1 MTPKFDYV
9 VCSIEESKDTD
20 TLTIDEL
27 QSSLLVHEQLMSSH
41 VEEEHALKI
50 THGDQYGGRGRGR
63 GSFGERGR
71 GRGRQYFN
79 KATVEC
85 YNCHKL
91 GHFKWEC
98 PSKENEANYADT
110 QEEMLL
116 MAYVDMNKA
125 HREDMWFLDSGCSN
139 HMCGTK
145 EYFSDFDGSFRDS
158 VKLGNNTS
166 MVVTGKGNVRL
177 QVNGIAQIITGVFY
191 VPELK
196 NNLLSIGQLQEK
208 GLTILFQSGKCKVF
222 HPERGK
228 KMVNGLPQLKSP
240 LRLCKDCLVG
250 KQQRYSFP
258 RKSTWRASQILQ
270 LVHADICGPIK
281 PISNSKKRFKIHVEK
296 ETNSF
301 IRALRTDRGGEF
313 TSQEFTNFCDVNGI
327 RRQLTA
333 AYTPQQNGVAERK
346 NRTIMNMVR
355 SMISEKKIPKPFWP
369 EAVNWTVHVLNRS
382 PTLAVQNKTPE
393 EAWSGVKPSVEHFR
407 VFGCI
412 SHVHVPDNKR
422 TKLDDKSL
430 SCVLL
435 GVSEGSKAYR
445 LYDPTSQRIII
456 SRDVVFEEDKNWDWD
471 KTYEKSIVCDLEWG
485 DLEEEATM
493 FDENEEGTES
503 DLEADIEAE
512 EDNFSS
518 DSLTEDSSPSS
529 TAERIRRPPAW
540 MRDYD
545 IGEGL
550 SEEDNEVHL
559 AMFAAADPIHFEDA
573 VKSEKWKKAMDL
585 ELAAINKNGT
595 WELTELPEGGKKIGV
610 KWIYKTKFNE
620 NGEVDKY
627 KARLVAKGY
636 TQQHGVDYT
645 KVFAPVARMETIRL
659 VVALAAQRKWT
670 IYQLDVKSAFLH
682 GELNEE
688 VFVEQ
693 PCGYVQKGHEQK
705 VYKLKKA
712 LYGLKQAPRAWY
724 SRIEAYF
731 MKEDFKRSMKDEF
744 DMTDLG
750 KMRYFLGLEVLQRS
764 DGIFISQK
772 KYALEVLQRFGMD
785 KSNSVHN
792 PIVPGFKLMKDEG
805 GVKVDKTYYKQ
816 VVGSLM
822 YLTTTRPDMMFVV
835 SLISRYMENPTEL
848 HLQAAKRVLRYLQ
861 GTTEFG
867 IFYRKGGDDELVTYT
882 DSDHAGDLD
891 ERKSTSGYV
900 FLLSSGAISWSS
912 KKQPIV
918 SLSSTEAEFI
928 AAASCACQAVWL
940 KRVLGK
946 LGQNQGKPTM
956 IHCDSSSAIKLSKN
970 PVMHGRSKHIDVR
983 FHFLREL
990 TKAGTVELV
999 HCGTQE
1005 QLADVMT
1012 KPLKLDAFL
1021 KLRGLLGVCS
1031 EMDIN

>member
-1 MTPKFDYV
+1 M
-9 VCSIEESKDTD
+9 
-20 TLTIDEL
+20 
-27 QSSLLVHEQLMSSH
+27 
-41 VEEEHALKI
+41 
-50 THGDQYGGRGRGR
+50 
-63 GSFGERGR
+63 
-71 GRGRQYFN
+71 
-79 KATVEC
+79 EC

-91 GHFKWEC
+91 GHFQWEC

-139 HMCGTK
+139 HMCGKK

-177 QVNGIAQIITGVFY
+177 QVNGTAQIITGVFY

-222 HPERGK
+222 HPERGVIMEMKMSSNRMFILHAISSTCFNAITEDIVHLWHCRYGHLSFKGLKTLQQK

-258 RKSTWRASQILQ
+258 RKSTWRASEILQ

-281 PISNSKKRFKIHVEK
+281 PISNSKKRYLITFTDDFSRKTWVYFLIEKSEAFVVFKRFKIHVEK

-346 NRTIMNMVR
+346 NRTIMNMVC

-430 SCVLL
+430 SCILL

-456 SRDVVFEEDKNWDWD
+456 SRDVVFEEHKNWDWD
-471 KTYEKSIVCDLEWG
+471 KTYEESIVCDLEWG

-503 DLEADIEAE
+503 DLEADMEAE

-518 DSLTEDSSPSS
+518 DSLTEDSSPSLI
-529 TAERIRRPPAW
+529 AERIRRPPAW

-550 SEEDNEVHL
+550 SEEDNEAHL

-585 ELAAINKNGT
+585 ELEVINKNGT

-620 NGEVDKY
+620 NGKVDKY

-636 TQQHGVDYT
+636 TQ
-645 KVFAPVARMETIRL
+645 
-659 VVALAAQRKWT
+659 
-670 IYQLDVKSAFLH
+670 
-682 GELNEE
+682 
-688 VFVEQ
+688 
-693 PCGYVQKGHEQK
+693 
-705 VYKLKKA
+705 
-712 LYGLKQAPRAWY
+712 
-724 SRIEAYF
+724 
-731 MKEDFKRSMKDEF
+731 
-744 DMTDLG
+744 
-750 KMRYFLGLEVLQRS
+750 
-764 DGIFISQK
+764 
-772 KYALEVLQRFGMD
+772 
-785 KSNSVHN
+785 
-792 PIVPGFKLMKDEG
+792 
-805 GVKVDKTYYKQ
+805 
-816 VVGSLM
+816 
-822 YLTTTRPDMMFVV
+822 
-835 SLISRYMENPTEL
+835 
-848 HLQAAKRVLRYLQ
+848 
-861 GTTEFG
+861 
-867 IFYRKGGDDELVTYT
+867 
-882 DSDHAGDLD
+882 
-891 ERKSTSGYV
+891 
-900 FLLSSGAISWSS
+900 
-912 KKQPIV
+912 
-918 SLSSTEAEFI
+918 
-928 AAASCACQAVWL
+928 
-940 KRVLGK
+940 
-946 LGQNQGKPTM
+946 
-956 IHCDSSSAIKLSKN
+956 
-970 PVMHGRSKHIDVR
+970 
-983 FHFLREL
+983 
-990 TKAGTVELV
+990 
-999 HCGTQE
+999 
-1005 QLADVMT
+1005 
-1012 KPLKLDAFL
+1012 
-1021 KLRGLLGVCS
+1021 
-1031 EMDIN
+1031 